1 MYIDALILLVLLGIL
16 AANGYTAYAV
26 RRMARHADAE
36 AQRVAAASTFVDAD
50 SDDLLEEATALVRQV
65 GKCSTSLLQRKY
77 RIGYGRAAR
86 LQDLLADEGVIEWQP
101 KPSPGR
107 WLVAAAE
114 DTEALDS
121 ALSKRIW
128 GE

>member
-16 AANGYTAYAV
+16 VVNSYTAYAV

-36 AQRVAAASTFVDAD
+36 AQRIAAASTFAEDD
-50 SDDLLEEATALVRQV
+50 SDDLLEAATALVRKE

-86 LQDLLADEGVIEWQP
+86 LIDLLADEGVVEWQP
-101 KPSPGR
+101 KPGPGR
-107 WLVAAAE
+107 WVVASSE
-114 DTEALDS
+114 DL
-121 ALSKRIW
+121 
-128 GE
+128 G